1 MRKLML
7 ACAALL
13 VVLVPGPVAASGL
26 RLLASELPPYTYQV
40 PPATVAEFPGP
51 GQGLVHEVVEELA
64 RRVGQS
70 AVIEYVPWQEAQ
82 ALAQTQPDI
91 GILAL
96 TRTPER
102 EGRYRWIAK
111 IVTDDLV
118 VVGGQGV
125 DVSSL
130 AMLRDRPVGV
140 LRGSGAE
147 VLLREQ
153 GLRRIVPAPEEWLNA
168 RRLRDRRIDAWL
180 APRLMVIHAYKEVG
194 GDPQAL
200 AIGAIVRPSEIWFAA
215 SKGLPEAQARRWEQA
230 FAAMQADGSY
240 ARILRKY
247 ENLQVTRIPDDRRRE
262 MSGPLWAFPY

>member
-1 MRKLML
+1 MRTPTRV
-7 ACAALL
+7 AAAALL
-13 VVLVPGPVAASGL
+13 ALVPAIVAGAGL
-26 RLLASELPPYTYQV
+26 RLVAAELPPYTYQM

-64 RRVGQS
+64 RRVGQG
-70 AVIEYVPWQEAQ
+70 AVIEYVPWVEAQ
-82 ALAQTQPDI
+82 RLAQARAGI

-102 EGRYRWIAK
+102 EARYTWIAK

-118 VVGGQGV
+118 LVGGQGV
-125 DVSSL
+125 DVSAL
-130 AMLRDRPVGV
+130 DRVRDRPVAV

-147 VLLREQ
+147 ALLRER
-153 GLRRIVPAPEEWLNA
+153 GFRRIVAAPEEWLNA
-168 RRLRDRRIDAWL
+168 RRMRDRQVDAWL

-215 SKGLPEAQARRWEQA
+215 SKGLPEADVQRWQQA

-240 ARILRKY
+240 GRILRRY
-247 ENLQVTRIPDDRRRE
+247 EDLRVERIPDDLRRN
-262 MSGPLWAFPY
+262 MSGPLWTFPH